1 MAENGNDSGLGALL
15 LGVGVGVAL
24 GLLFAP
30 QSGEETREI
39 IVDRAKDGVVYAA
52 DVIEDL
58 KMQVEAGLT
67 NAGEAIEQ
75 LKERAED
82 TVADARERLQEAVRI
97 GQDAYRNEL
106 QQRHCSSGRRSWN
119 RFTRRGVVTVRH
131 LQAPTPF
138 CKFPPS

>member
-39 IVDRAKDGVVYAA
+39 IVDRAKDGVAYAA

-58 KMQVEAGLT
+58 KTQVEAGLT
-67 NAGEAIEQ
+67 NAGTAIEQ

-106 QQRHCSSGRRSWN
+106 QQRQAEFESLHPARSSGR
-119 RFTRRGVVTVRH
+119 
-131 LQAPTPF
+131 
-138 CKFPPS
+138 

>member
-39 IVDRAKDGVVYAA
+39 IVDRAKDGVAYAA

-106 QQRHCSSGRRSWN
+106 QQRQAELESLHPARSSGR
-119 RFTRRGVVTVRH
+119 
-131 LQAPTPF
+131 
-138 CKFPPS
+138 